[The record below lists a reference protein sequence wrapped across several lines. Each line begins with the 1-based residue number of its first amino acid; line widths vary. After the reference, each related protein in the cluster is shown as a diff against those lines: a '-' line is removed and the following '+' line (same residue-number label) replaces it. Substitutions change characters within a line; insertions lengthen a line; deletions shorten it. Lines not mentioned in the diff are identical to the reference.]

1 MNVDPYSSRTM
12 YMGAEGTRRGTWAI
26 YTDGLDVPT
35 TEVLSNRFHRNI
47 GQRFAGAGDF
57 DGDGNLDLAISAY
70 DNDNGFIDSG
80 RVHVAYGPFAT
91 GVVDIEDLEQTVIY
105 GSADFEKSD
114 CVVAPGDVDGD
125 GAADLLIGG
134 GACGGAVFVFT
145 GLGETGVLEPQQP
158 RRPSRGMGLPWVG
171 TSACMG
177 ATERRFVG
185 VGDVSG
191 DGAADVAIAGA
202 LPIPEMARRPMPSS
216 SSVGWVSDPHPSLL
230 TVLTACGQDASFT
243 AIKTPEPSAEDT
255 SAPPEA
261 EVQDSAPPVE
271 EDCPDLVYGAIEL
284 NVDESCK
291 NDPPPTTRYTP
302 VVEWEMRTY
311 PTDPY
316 IRASWYAPI
325 VGQLTDDNGDGVIS
339 EEDTPDIVMGNMS
352 YAEGGSV
359 RGSTALRLISGD
371 GSVQHWART
380 SWEHDGATWYPDG
393 YMSSA
398 IGDTD
403 QDGHP
408 EIYVM
413 LHQNIDASNESWET
427 CRMARLSA
435 AGEIEA
441 LSPQD
446 LECRPH
452 APALA
457 DMPGD
462 GDIEVVAG
470 TYVLSTDDL
479 TVEAAPPDTGYIGTG
494 YSASYWNGPIPA
506 VVDLDDDGQMEVIT
520 GRHVQEADGT
530 VRCYTDEDDSWA
542 AAADINGD
550 GYGELVL
557 TGNNRIVVLD
567 RECRPLAAW
576 PIDDVGRGGPATI
589 ADYDGDGVPEI
600 GVSAASNYLVY
611 EVDGSLRWS
620 WAVTDQSS
628 NCTGSSVF
636 DLEGDGY
643 AEVLYADDTASGS
656 SAGSTASR

>member
-1 MNVDPYSSRTM
+1 M
-12 YMGAEGTRRGTWAI
+12 TRI
-26 YTDGLDVPT
+26 
-35 TEVLSNRFHRNI
+35 
-47 GQRFAGAGDF
+47 
-57 DGDGNLDLAISAY
+57 
-70 DNDNGFIDSG
+70 
-80 RVHVAYGPFAT
+80 
-91 GVVDIEDLEQTVIY
+91 
-105 GSADFEKSD
+105 
-114 CVVAPGDVDGD
+114 
-125 GAADLLIGG
+125 
-134 GACGGAVFVFT
+134 
-145 GLGETGVLEPQQP
+145 
-158 RRPSRGMGLPWVG
+158 LP
-171 TSACMG
+171 
-177 ATERRFVG
+177 
-185 VGDVSG
+185 
-191 DGAADVAIAGA
+191 
-202 LPIPEMARRPMPSS
+202 
-216 SSVGWVSDPHPSLL
+216 LL

-413 LHQNIDASNESWET
+413 LHQNIDSSNERWET

-457 DMPGD
+457 DMTGD

-470 TYVLSTDDL
+470 TYVLSTEDL

-643 AEVLYADDTASGS
+643 AEVLYADEYSVWILSGFYGVPMMQWTGHRSGTSNEYPVIVDVDGDGASEIVATGNTGMYVIGSEEGWAPSRQVWNQHTYNLTNVNDDLTIPSPTPSNWPEYNSFRSADLRSNFGQGANLPDAVPILADTCEIDCDEDEVRVTFQLGNEGLADMLDGGSMAVYALQEDGSKTLIEVLSEEDLLLSGYTTVGTTLTLAMS
-656 SAGSTASR
+656 DLPTATLIIVADDDGTGVGRVEECDETNNEMVLEGLCSDD